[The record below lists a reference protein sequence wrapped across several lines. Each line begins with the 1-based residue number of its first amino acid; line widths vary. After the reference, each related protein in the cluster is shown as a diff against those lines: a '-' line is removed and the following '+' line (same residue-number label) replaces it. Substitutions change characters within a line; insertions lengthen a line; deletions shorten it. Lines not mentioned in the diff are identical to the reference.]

1 MDMRKVKDF
10 TGKVGTEFMSFLIE
24 GDKLHSAYY
33 SKVEV
38 IMEDDAKKMT
48 CIKDD
53 TALKGIAEG
62 HTRAEAIKKS
72 KGFPKET
79 ERKTK
84 SSQQKLTSPPIIKCG

>member
-1 MDMRKVKDF
+1 MDIRKVKDF

-38 IMEDDAKKMT
+38 IMEDGAKKMI

-62 HTRAEAIKKS
+62 QTRVEAIKKAKDFLKRQEEKQRAAS
-72 KGFPKET
+72 K
-79 ERKTK
+79 
-84 SSQQKLTSPPIIKCG
+84 S

>member
-1 MDMRKVKDF
+1 MDMSKAKDF
-10 TGKVGTEFMSFLIE
+10 TGKVGTDFMSFLIE

-38 IMEDDAKKMT
+38 IMEDGEKKMI

-62 HTRAEAIKKS
+62 QTRAEAIKKA
-72 KGFPKET
+72 KAFLKRQE
-79 ERKTK
+79 EK
-84 SSQQKLTSPPIIKCG
+84 

>member
-1 MDMRKVKDF
+1 MDIRKVKDF

-24 GDKLHSAYY
+24 GDKLHSAFY

-38 IMEDDAKKMT
+38 IMEDGAKKMI

-62 HTRAEAIKKS
+62 HTRAEAIKKA
-72 KGFPKET
+72 KYFLKRQKKNKEQPA
-79 ERKTK
+79 KTNF
-84 SSQQKLTSPPIIKCG
+84 SSIMDCG

>member
-1 MDMRKVKDF
+1 MSKVKDF

-38 IMEDDAKKMT
+38 TMEDGTKKMI

-62 HTRAEAIKKS
+62 QTRAEAIKKAKVFLKRQEEKQRAAS
-72 KGFPKET
+72 K
-79 ERKTK
+79 
-84 SSQQKLTSPPIIKCG
+84 S